1 MFFSKRKSQDETSGL
16 ATRVVV
22 SGQEVVALG
31 DLTLTGERNGTF
43 YVKERVNVMPDSLI
57 IGDITAVDG
66 EISGKVSGNLVCA
79 GELWLKSTAVIEGML
94 MAKTAVFEPGCVI
107 NASVLLSP
115 EVNSKLLLAKIKD
128 AEKVET
134 KKIEEIPP
142 RPISESF
149 ISEDKNDS
157 PAKEEKKTVQ
167 RITTESPKVNR
178 TTDNTSSE
186 GNTGWW

>member
-79 GELWLKSTAVIEGML
+79 GELWLKSTAVIE
-94 MAKTAVFEPGCVI
+94 EC
-107 NASVLLSP
+107 
-115 EVNSKLLLAKIKD
+115 
-128 AEKVET
+128 
-134 KKIEEIPP
+134 
-142 RPISESF
+142 
-149 ISEDKNDS
+149 
-157 PAKEEKKTVQ
+157 
-167 RITTESPKVNR
+167 
-178 TTDNTSSE
+178 
-186 GNTGWW
+186 